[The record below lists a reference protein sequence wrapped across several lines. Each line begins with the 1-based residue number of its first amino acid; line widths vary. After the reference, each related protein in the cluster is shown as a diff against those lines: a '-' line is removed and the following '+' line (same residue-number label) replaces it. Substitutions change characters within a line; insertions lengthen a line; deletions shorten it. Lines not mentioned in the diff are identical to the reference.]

1 MARTDPRV
9 RALGTFGALMLAG
22 CAGAPS
28 PARPAP
34 ADIATLEARRA
45 QQPGDPAINLRLAE
59 AYYSAQRYTDARAA
73 LAITLRQQ
81 PANAEA
87 QVYLGYTYEGLAR
100 FDSARATYNAL
111 SAAKTDR
118 NVRRL
123 ISGRLALL
131 TRNEMQYYAKRA
143 IAQESTVTRTP
154 PPSNTVAVMPFRY
167 AGTDSTYRPL
177 ERGLAALVVTDLGRV
192 RTLQLVERE
201 RLQALLDEMKLTDNG
216 RVDPSTGARSGRLVG
231 AASVVQG
238 QFDVTPTQVRVDAS
252 VVRAADAQV
261 AATGS
266 GADQMRALFD
276 IEKQVVFQLIDKLG
290 ITLTPAERV
299 AISERPT
306 SNLQAFLLYS
316 RGLEAQDR
324 GDFGAAASAFQGAAR
339 QDPSFGAAATQAQ
352 NSQNAQTAST
362 TPPGD
367 VASTVGGPPSGGPP
381 TQGATLTT
389 AINGTVPTGAG
400 NLTPTGGGTTG
411 GSPDPQTSIC
421 QATNTCGTS
430 ASLFTTVT
438 ITIKRP

>member
-1 MARTDPRV
+1 MTLTNPRI

-28 PARPAP
+28 TARPAP

-59 AYYSAQRYTDARAA
+59 AYYGAQRYGDARAA
-73 LAITLRQQ
+73 LATTLMQQ
-81 PANAEA
+81 PGNSEA
-87 QVYLGYTYEGLAR
+87 QVYLGYTYEGLAQ
-100 FDSARATYNAL
+100 FDSARAVYNAL
-111 SAAKTDR
+111 SASKTDR

-123 ISGRLALL
+123 ISGRLALM
-131 TRNEMQYYAKRA
+131 TRTEMQYYAKQA
-143 IAQESTVTRTP
+143 IAQESTVTHTP

-167 AGTDSTYRPL
+167 SGTDSTYRPL

-192 RTLQLVERE
+192 RDLQLVERE
-201 RLQALLDEMKLTDNG
+201 RLQALLDEMKLSDNG

-266 GADQMRALFD
+266 GADQLRALFD

-299 AISERPT
+299 AISER
-306 SNLQAFLLYS
+306 
-316 RGLEAQDR
+316 
-324 GDFGAAASAFQGAAR
+324 
-339 QDPSFGAAATQAQ
+339 
-352 NSQNAQTAST
+352 
-362 TPPGD
+362 
-367 VASTVGGPPSGGPP
+367 
-381 TQGATLTT
+381 
-389 AINGTVPTGAG
+389 
-400 NLTPTGGGTTG
+400 
-411 GSPDPQTSIC
+411 
-421 QATNTCGTS
+421 
-430 ASLFTTVT
+430 
-438 ITIKRP
+438 

>member
-1 MARTDPRV
+1 MTMTYPRI

-28 PARPAP
+28 TARPAP
-34 ADIATLEARRA
+34 ADIASLEARRA

-59 AYYSAQRYTDARAA
+59 AYYGAQRYADARAA
-73 LAITLRQQ
+73 LATTLTQQ
-81 PANAEA
+81 PGNAEA
-87 QVYLGYTYEGLAR
+87 QVYLGYTYEGLAQ
-100 FDSARATYNAL
+100 FDSARAVYHAL
-111 SAAKTDR
+111 SASKTDR

-131 TRNEMQYYAKRA
+131 TRTEMQYYARQA
-143 IAQESTVTRTP
+143 IAQESTVTHTP

-167 AGTDSTYRPL
+167 TGTDSTYRPL
-177 ERGLAALVVTDLGRV
+177 ERGLASLVVTDLGRV
-192 RTLQLVERE
+192 RNLQLVERE
-201 RLQALLDEMKLTDNG
+201 RLQALLDELKLSDNG

-252 VVRAADAQV
+252 VVRASDAGV

-266 GADQMRALFD
+266 GADQLRALFD

-324 GDFGAAASAFQGAAR
+324 GDFGAAATAFQDAAKL
-339 QDPSFGAAATQAQ
+339 DPSFGAAATQAQ
-352 NSQNAQTAST
+352 TSQNEQAAST
-362 TPPGD
+362 TPPAD
-367 VASTVGGPPSGGPP
+367 VATTVGGPPSGPP

-400 NLTPTGGGTTG
+400 LLTPTGGVTG
-411 GSPDPQTSIC
+411 GPEAKPGGAC
-421 QATNTCGTS
+421 EGAGCAGAPNAT
-430 ASLFTTVT
+430 LFTTIT

>member
-1 MARTDPRV
+1 MTYPRV
-9 RALGTFGALMLAG
+9 RALGAFGALMVAG

-28 PARPAP
+28 TARPAP

-59 AYYSAQRYTDARAA
+59 AYYGAQRYTDARAA
-73 LAITLRQQ
+73 LATTLMQQ
-81 PANAEA
+81 PGNAEA
-87 QVYLGYTYEGLAR
+87 QVYLGYTYEGLAQ
-100 FDSARATYNAL
+100 FDSARAVYNAL
-111 SAAKTDR
+111 AASKTDR

-123 ISGRLALL
+123 ISGRLALM
-131 TRNEMQYYAKRA
+131 TRTEMQYYAKQA

-167 AGTDSTYRPL
+167 SGTDSTYRPL

-192 RTLQLVERE
+192 RDLQLVERE
-201 RLQALLDEMKLTDNG
+201 RLQALLDELKLSDNG

-252 VVRAADAQV
+252 VVRASDAGV

-266 GADQMRALFD
+266 GADQLRALFD

-306 SNLQAFLLYS
+306 SNLQAFLL
-316 RGLEAQDR
+316 
-324 GDFGAAASAFQGAAR
+324 
-339 QDPSFGAAATQAQ
+339 
-352 NSQNAQTAST
+352 
-362 TPPGD
+362 
-367 VASTVGGPPSGGPP
+367 
-381 TQGATLTT
+381 
-389 AINGTVPTGAG
+389 
-400 NLTPTGGGTTG
+400 
-411 GSPDPQTSIC
+411 
-421 QATNTCGTS
+421 
-430 ASLFTTVT
+430 
-438 ITIKRP
+438 